1 MKKAF
6 VWILVLAM
14 VSALA
19 APVYATGAI
28 FVPSIEDKGAP
39 ELVPSVGD
47 DDEVIYG
54 EVIDEEDNVV
64 KVVVEEDMIIA
75 PIFNAEILPEDE
87 AEKLYEAYEV
97 LSSAETDTFEEVP
110 GLEEKAKEAFGED
123 ITSED
128 LIIRDLFGIAIS
140 EDLEEK
146 LEPEGVTL
154 TLTFKL
160 NVAAD
165 TVVIVATKCDE
176 TWEIVDNVVNNGD
189 GTVSVTFERFCPI
202 QFLTKRVESGPSQTG
217 DPVGQN
223 MGIWV
228 AVMAVSLSAI
238 VLLVVLNTYL
248 KKTRK

>member
-6 VWILVLAM
+6 VWIIVLAL

-19 APVYATGAI
+19 APVSATGT
-28 FVPSIEDKGAP
+28 FVPSIEEKGAP
-39 ELVPSVGD
+39 ELVPTVGED
-47 DDEVIYG
+47 GELIYG
-54 EVIDEEDNVV
+54 EIVDEEGNVLDAVGEDNIV
-64 KVVVEEDMIIA
+64 IA
-75 PIFNAEILPEDE
+75 PISASDLLPAEEE
-87 AEKLYEAYEV
+87 AKLQAAYAV
-97 LSSAETDTFEEVP
+97 LTDAATNMFKLIP
-110 GLEEKAKEAFGED
+110 GLEEKAKEAFGDD
-123 ITSED
+123 ITVED

-140 EDLEEK
+140 EEVEEM

-154 TLTFKL
+154 TLTFKM
-160 NVAAD
+160 NVAAA
-165 TVVIVATKCDE
+165 TTILVATQCDE
-176 TWEIVDNVVNNGD
+176 PWSMVEKVVNNGD

-202 QFLTKRVESGPSQTG
+202 QFLSKRIESGPSQTG
-217 DPVGQN
+217 DAMGQN